1 MSEDENTYYVLGG
14 PDSDEKCTIDYRPP
28 RGPFRSY
35 CHVFL
40 TTGEKHR
47 AQVNIYEVGEL
58 GRMIDRLEEIK
69 EKMER
74 DRGLV
79 G

>member
-1 MSEDENTYYVLGG
+1 V
-14 PDSDEKCTIDYRPP
+14 
-28 RGPFRSY
+28 
-35 CHVFL
+35 
-40 TTGEKHR
+40 
-47 AQVNIYEVGEL
+47 QVDIYEVGEL